1 MSKLQPRHVDLG
13 NSNTYF
19 QRQDASAE
27 KKKNEKG
34 LSSVSK
40 A

>member
-27 KKKNEKG
+27 KKNEKG